1 MDIDRARGD
10 VVVAAGAGGTT
21 IAVAVISSVVA
32 GVSIGAFPSVAPL
45 LVYAAYMFS
54 RKGGPYG
61 SWDRPRNWAVA
72 AVAVGVVVLAVAA
85 VSGA

>member
-1 MDIDRARGD
+1 MGIERARSE

-21 IAVAVISSVVA
+21 VAIAVISSVIA
-32 GVSIGAFPSVAPL
+32 GVSVDAFPSVAPL

-61 SWDRPRNWAVA
+61 SWDRPRNWAAA
-72 AVAVGVVVLAVAA
+72 AVVVGVVVLAVAA
-85 VSGA
+85 ARGA